1 MEVYDHPNPEEGPQQ
16 EEPQQ
21 EKREIK
27 KNREGEYVP
36 KMKPSY
42 ARNLKFESSYINANF
57 SFWNKFIFFLIG
69 FVGLELLSFIC
80 QLIFLQIPAFT
91 VGNGFSAFGASLL
104 NLLVYIIIFAVMLVL
119 LLTNKKKPFFYILQE
134 FKLGSTFG
142 YMFMALGIIT
152 AFNYLFSIIYRG
164 IPIYGSN
171 ANQEGIE
178 TLTFSFPIMMV
189 ITTVFLAPFTEELTY
204 RIGLLDTIGHKFRW
218 LGIVISAIIFGLVHF
233 DYSPIIYIIRAIQ
246 NSGDIT
252 LPLNLLYIELLNLP
266 IYISMGG
273 VLGFFYAKTGRI
285 TVSWGAHT
293 LNNLIAF
300 ISALLYPFVEQLL
313 EKIGF

>member
-1 MEVYDHPNPEEGPQQ
+1 MEVFDNPNPEMQPNQ

-21 EKREIK
+21 EKKEIEK
-27 KNREGEYVP
+27 DSEGNYVP
-36 KMKPSY
+36 KLKKSF
-42 ARNLKFESSYINANF
+42 ARELKFEASYINNNF
-57 SFWNKFIFFLIG
+57 TFLNKFLFFLVG
-69 FVGLELLSFIC
+69 FVGLELLSFIL

-104 NLLVYIIIFAVMLVL
+104 NMLVYIIIFAVMLVL
-119 LLTNKKKPFFYILQE
+119 LLTNKKKPFYYILQE

-142 YMFMALGIIT
+142 FMFMALGFMI
-152 AFNYLFSIIYRG
+152 AFNNVFSVMYRY
-164 IPIYGSN
+164 IPIYSSN
-171 ANQEGIE
+171 ANQAGIE
-178 TLTFSFPIMMV
+178 SLTFSFPIMMV
-189 ITTVFLAPFTEELTY
+189 ITTVFLAPFTEEFTY

-218 LGIVISAIIFGLVHF
+218 LGIIISAVIFGLVHF

-246 NSGDIT
+246 NSEDII

-293 LNNLIAF
+293 LNNLLSI
-300 ISALLYPFVEQLL
+300 ISVLLYPYVEKL
-313 EKIGF
+313 FR

>member
-1 MEVYDHPNPEEGPQQ
+1 MEVFNDPNSEMQPNQ

-21 EKREIK
+21 EKKEIK
-27 KNREGEYVP
+27 KDSEGNYVP
-36 KMKPSY
+36 KLKKSY
-42 ARNLKFESSYINANF
+42 ARELKFETSYINNNF
-57 SFWNKFIFFLIG
+57 TFWNKFIFFLVG
-69 FVGLELLSFIC
+69 FVGLELLSFIF

-91 VGNGFSAFGASLL
+91 VGNGFSPFGASLL
-104 NLLVYIIIFAVMLVL
+104 NMLVYIIIFSVMLVL

-142 YMFMALGIIT
+142 FMFMALGIII
-152 AFNYLFSIIYRG
+152 AFNYLFSILYSP

-178 TLTFSFPIMMV
+178 TLTFSFPIMML

-218 LGIVISAIIFGLVHF
+218 LGIVLSSVIFGLVHF
-233 DYSPIIYIIRAIQ
+233 DYSPIILIIRTIQ

-293 LNNLIAF
+293 LNNLLSF
-300 ISALLYPFVEQLL
+300 ISILLYPFVEKL
-313 EKIGF
+313 FR

>member
-1 MEVYDHPNPEEGPQQ
+1 MEVFDHPNPEMQPNQ
-16 EEPQQ
+16 EEPQE
-21 EKREIK
+21 EKKEIEK
-27 KNREGEYVP
+27 DSEGNYVP
-36 KMKPSY
+36 KLKKSF
-42 ARNLKFESSYINANF
+42 ARELKFEASYINNNF
-57 SFWNKFIFFLIG
+57 TFWNKFLFFLVG
-69 FVGLELLSFIC
+69 FVGLELLSFIL

-91 VGNGFSAFGASLL
+91 LGNGFSAFGASLL
-104 NLLVYIIIFAVMLVL
+104 NMLVYIIIFAVMLVL
-119 LLTNKKKPFFYILQE
+119 LLTNKKKPFYYILQE

-142 YMFMALGIIT
+142 FMFMALGFMI
-152 AFNYLFSIIYRG
+152 AFNSTFSAIYRY
-164 IPIYGSN
+164 IPIYSSN
-171 ANQEGIE
+171 ANQTGIE
-178 TLTFSFPIMMV
+178 SLTFSFPIMMV

-218 LGIVISAIIFGLVHF
+218 LGIIISAVIFGLVHF

-246 NSGDIT
+246 NSEDII

-293 LNNLIAF
+293 LNNLLSI
-300 ISALLYPFVEQLL
+300 ISVLLYPYVEKL
-313 EKIGF
+313 FR